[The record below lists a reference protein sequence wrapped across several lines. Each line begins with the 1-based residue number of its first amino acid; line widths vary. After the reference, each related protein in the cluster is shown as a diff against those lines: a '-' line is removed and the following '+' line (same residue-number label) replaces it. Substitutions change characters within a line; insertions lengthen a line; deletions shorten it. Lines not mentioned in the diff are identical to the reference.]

1 MITLRNLGEAAAAFD
16 AASVRGTVVTWGTFD
31 GMHRGHQALI
41 AAARARADALGLPLL
56 VLTFEPRPAVFFNP
70 AGAPRSVADLEDR
83 LALLAGLPDLGVDYT
98 LVLPFNREL
107 AALGAEDFLRDLVLG
122 SLRARSLVLGYD
134 LSFGSRGLGDYEF
147 LHDRAEGY
155 GFELEIIEPLRF
167 NTDNG
172 SEGRVIS
179 STWVRERLAAGD
191 LAGLPPLL
199 GRQHSVHG
207 KVLHGYRRGHDLGF
221 ATANLD
227 PGPLLLPPPGIYAC
241 LAAGAA
247 MAGKFAAAA
256 CNLGTNPSFGN
267 DKVSLEAHLL
277 DFSGDI
283 YGQDLRLYFIKRL
296 RTETAFPS
304 PEDLARQIG
313 LDVRQT
319 REIIGEVLRDPDF
332 ARLYPL

>member
-1 MITLRNLGEAAAAFD
+1 MITLRNLGEAAAAFGD
-16 AASVRGTVVTWGTFD
+16 ASINSTVLTWGTFD

-70 AGAPRSVADLEDR
+70 EAPRSVADLEDR
-83 LALLAGLPDLGVDYT
+83 LALLSGLGVDYT
-98 LVLPFNREL
+98 LVLPFDREL
-107 AALGAEDFLRDLVLG
+107 ASLDAEVFLRGLVLG

-147 LHDRAEGY
+147 LRSRAAGH
-155 GFELEIIEPLRF
+155 GFQLEIIEPLRVK
-167 NTDNG
+167 
-172 SEGRVIS
+172 SEAWPEGRAIS

-241 LAAGAA
+241 LAALPKINGAKD
-247 MAGKFAAAA
+247 GKFAAAA

-267 DKVSLEAHLL
+267 GKVSLEAHLL

-296 RTETAFPS
+296 RSETAFPN

-319 REIIGEVLRDPDF
+319 REIIGEALRDPDF

>member
-1 MITLRNLGEAAAAFD
+1 MITLHSLEEASAALGAAGAG
-16 AASVRGTVVTWGTFD
+16 GTTLTWGTFD

-41 AAARARADALGLPLL
+41 AAARARANALGLPLL
-56 VLTFEPRPAVFFNP
+56 ALTFEPRPAVFFNP
-70 AGAPRSVADLEDR
+70 AGAPRSLADLEDR
-83 LALLAGLPDLGVDYT
+83 LAILAGLGVDYS
-98 LVLPFNREL
+98 LVLPFERGL
-107 AALGAEDFLRDLVLG
+107 AAMAAEDFLRGLVLDR
-122 SLRARSLVLGYD
+122 LKARSLVLGYD

-147 LHDRAEGY
+147 LRSRAESY
-155 GFELEIIEPLRF
+155 GFSLEIIEPLRLMP
-167 NTDNG
+167 
-172 SEGRVIS
+172 EGRVIS

-207 KVLHGYRRGHDLGF
+207 RVLHGCRRGHDLGF

-247 MAGKFAAAA
+247 MQGKAAGAA

-267 DKVSLEAHLL
+267 GKVSLEAHLL

-283 YGQDLRLYFIKRL
+283 YGQDLRLYFIKKL
-296 RTETAFPS
+296 RTETAFPG
-304 PEDLARQIG
+304 PADLARQIG

-319 REIIGEVLRDPDF
+319 REILGAARRDPAF
-332 ARLYPL
+332 AELYPL